1 MREPTLM
8 VEGQLQINRDW
19 RGVVAEKVYPLL
31 GVFGGTAGFP
41 SAYGEIESRWK
52 KRKGGTCLECLED
65 RHAGTTTKFP
75 GLVIAGCEHTATT
88 GTCDTKWLPL

>member
-1 MREPTLM
+1 MRELTLM

-52 KRKGGTCLECLED
+52 KMWQLNRLLRWCWIVGKSGLGLSRPDLPFSLGEWKVRGHCL
-65 RHAGTTTKFP
+65 
-75 GLVIAGCEHTATT
+75 
-88 GTCDTKWLPL
+88 WLL